1 MGASITYL
9 PLHAAV
15 EVPDSDAWGW
25 MQATV
30 HVVHPTNSS
39 ERIKREFEMLRNGT
53 AADFAGMNGV
63 WTTPMSVSIGPRRF
77 DKLLGDGTASD
88 LVIAARVSRWS
99 FGVGAGSVAG
109 AGRAASFVSHYVSPG
124 IAREQPICSCRQ
136 QQTGK
141 IAIDDV
147 F

>member
-1 MGASITYL
+1 MSASITYM

-15 EVPDSDAWGW
+15 EGPDSDAWGW

-63 WTTPMSVSIGPRRF
+63 
-77 DKLLGDGTASD
+77 
-88 LVIAARVSRWS
+88 
-99 FGVGAGSVAG
+99 
-109 AGRAASFVSHYVSPG
+109 
-124 IAREQPICSCRQ
+124 
-136 QQTGK
+136 
-141 IAIDDV
+141 
-147 F
+147 

>member
-1 MGASITYL
+1 MSASITYL
-9 PLHAAV
+9 PLPAAV
-15 EVPDSDAWGW
+15 EGPDSDAWGW

-63 WTTPMSVSIGPRRF
+63 WTTPMSVSIGPLRF

-88 LVIAARVSRWS
+88 LVKLL
-99 FGVGAGSVAG
+99 GSLDGRLALAPDLAG
-109 AGRAASFVSHYVSPG
+109 AGRAPPS
-124 IAREQPICSCRQ
+124 CSIMYHTQ
-136 QQTGK
+136 
-141 IAIDDV
+141 
-147 F
+147 